1 MPERCGA
8 ASRSFVRRFD
18 VEESAR
24 RSRSYLSESCI
35 VTMSAWNDTKL
46 ASTDVSNAF
55 LTFTVTEIALTLTVE
70 LLVSSSVSCANGLMS
85 EIAHL

>member
-1 MPERCGA
+1 
-8 ASRSFVRRFD
+8 
-18 VEESAR
+18 
-24 RSRSYLSESCI
+24 
-35 VTMSAWNDTKL
+35 MSAWNDTKL

-55 LTFTVTEIALTLTVE
+55 LTFTVTEIALALTVE